1 MSYSVSPD
9 EFEREIREIRREL
22 DKLAHD
28 ASSNVIPIQSGKLQ
42 KIDVLDA
49 RVSALVSLVSAQQAL
64 IERLTGIVEEAL
76 LMAEID

>member
-1 MSYSVSPD
+1 MSYAVSPD

-22 DKLAHD
+22 DKL
-28 ASSNVIPIQSGKLQ
+28 SLSNLVPFPNGKLQ

-49 RVSALVSLVSAQQAL
+49 RVSALVSLVTAQQAL